1 MRVQVTPSKARG
13 YRQITSLGTIKRL
26 ADGVDVNTANGG
38 IPTGADYCL
47 IQCSGGIV
55 RWTDDGLA
63 PTATKGM
70 RLLDGGEMLYQGN
83 SLTALEFIQE
93 SGTAVLNVAYYS
105 DAR

>member
-1 MRVQVTPSKARG
+1 MRVQVTPYKARG
-13 YRQITSLGTIKRL
+13 YRQITSLATIKRL
-26 ADGVDVNTANGG
+26 MDGVDVNSGNAG
-38 IPTGADYCL
+38 IPARADYCL
-47 IQCSGGIV
+47 IQCSGGVV
-55 RWTDDGLA
+55 RWSDDGLD

-83 SLTALEFIQE
+83 NLAALEFIQE